1 MRYMTTKPIAEV
13 RFRLADVDCTSSVCT
28 VPLARH
34 LGTAPGVVDYYANPM
49 DSILTIRFDPRTTTV
64 EEITKTLRA
73 SGLRTIG
80 PIMGRRR

>member
-1 MRYMTTKPIAEV
+1 MTEKSVAEV
-13 RFRLADVDCTSSVCT
+13 RFRLVGVDCTSSACT

-64 EEITKTLRA
+64 EELTKTLRA
-73 SGLRTIG
+73 SGLRTID